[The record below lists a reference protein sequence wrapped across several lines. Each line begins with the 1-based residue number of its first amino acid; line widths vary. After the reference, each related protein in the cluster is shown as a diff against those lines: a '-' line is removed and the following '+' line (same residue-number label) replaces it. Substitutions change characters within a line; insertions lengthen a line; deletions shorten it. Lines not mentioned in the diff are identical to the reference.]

1 MQMLQTSRKS
11 QQGPT
16 ILLLKW
22 GEKGAFNSK
31 GGDRSP
37 NTAARSPGSC
47 DRKPGGPAQ
56 RWGAQPPSGSQQESE
71 SHRDRGPGGLGQTI
85 NQCWLTLK
93 NGRNANSKSPRHV
106 SAFVDTSFLLLK
118 PRFCGC
124 RWCGQRTGHW
134 GLLARAPAAA
144 WIRFSHR
151 DNALPEV
158 AGGTVP
164 SCQITTM
171 SKHFCGDTLSESLPG
186 ARSTLS

>member
-118 PRFCGC
+118 PSFLWVQVVWTEDRTLGSVSTGTSG
-124 RWCGQRTGHW
+124 RLDPVLPQGQCTSGGGWRDGPLMSDHDDEQALLWGH
-134 GLLARAPAAA
+134 A
-144 WIRFSHR
+144 F
-151 DNALPEV
+151 
-158 AGGTVP
+158 
-164 SCQITTM
+164 
-171 SKHFCGDTLSESLPG
+171 
-186 ARSTLS
+186 